1 MGEDLTFEED
11 FDPALSTAANSEIAR
26 IKKDIKTLKQEL
38 KSKST
43 TVPISRLEE
52 LKKGLGQ
59 LTKLGVTPSQMADL
73 ESLLP
78 QPSAFSQT
86 EEKAP
91 AAIEESANLGAT
103 QPDVSKEDIEELYV
117 RASALYNGGKYKE
130 AFFAFSNLNSFAPN
144 DPRFVMGLGGCQLG
158 ENRYNEAAITFA
170 FASAI
175 DIKNPI
181 PTLYLAECQLKLGQI
196 ELALQSLEEVI
207 LRSLN
212 KPEYAGLGDRAR
224 LTLQKLKNHPKG

>member
-1 MGEDLTFEED
+1 MEEDLTFEED
-11 FDPALSTAANSEIAR
+11 FDPALSTAANSEIAK
-26 IKKDIKTLKQEL
+26 IKKGIKALKQEL

-43 TVPISRLEE
+43 TIPISRLEE
-52 LKKGLGQ
+52 LKKTLAQ

-73 ESLLP
+73 ESILP
-78 QPSAFSQT
+78 QPSAFSQA

-103 QPDVSKEDIEELYV
+103 QSDVSKEDIEELYV
-117 RASALYNGGKYKE
+117 RASALYNGGKYKQ
-130 AFFAFSNLNSFAPN
+130 AFFAFSTLNSFAPN
-144 DPRFVMGLGGCQLG
+144 EPRFVMGLGGCQLG
-158 ENRYNEAAITFA
+158 QNRYNEAAITFA
-170 FASAI
+170 FASAL
-175 DIKNPI
+175 DVKNPI

-224 LTLQKLKNHPKG
+224 LTLQKLKNPPKG

>member
-144 DPRFVMGLGGCQLG
+144 DPRFVMGLGGL
-158 ENRYNEAAITFA
+158 
-170 FASAI
+170 
-175 DIKNPI
+175 P
-181 PTLYLAECQLKLGQI
+181 
-196 ELALQSLEEVI
+196 
-207 LRSLN
+207 
-212 KPEYAGLGDRAR
+212 AGRKSI
-224 LTLQKLKNHPKG
+224 Q